1 MLSMICKAALIG
13 LFAFLVA
20 LVALAMVRPS
30 GQPQQ
35 QNYDYS
41 AQQQPNTSGSEN
53 RIPETGWNAF
63 WKAVWREP
71 INIFTLALVFA
82 TLLLGLIAIFQSYIL
97 LSTDRTTER
106 AANAA
111 KQAADT
117 ASDALIASTR
127 AWIAPTFAKLTTP
140 LENGPPISIQVH
152 IINTGREPAL
162 YGTRHFNHYL
172 IPYIEP
178 SNVPGEHDLGPN
190 TACDNLVP
198 SDKSGIV
205 VYPTNVTNFWVPYEI
220 PDTPEDRNIIGAAL
234 AHRNS
239 LVIEGC
245 FAYRT
250 GGKAHKSAFRF
261 FLRDV
266 PNQPSLQ
273 WNLNA
278 MTTGNYAD

>member
-1 MLSMICKAALIG
+1 MICKAALIG

-20 LVALAMVRPS
+20 LVALAMVRS
-30 GQPQQ
+30 SSQPQQ
-35 QNYDYS
+35 QNYDYP

-53 RIPETGWNAF
+53 RIPEAGWNAF
-63 WKAVWREP
+63 WRTVWREP
-71 INIFTLALVFA
+71 INIFTLALVVA
-82 TLLLGLIAIFQSYIL
+82 TLLLGLIATFQSYIL
-97 LSTDRTTER
+97 LNTDRTTER

-117 ASDALIASTR
+117 ASDALMASTR
-127 AWIAPTFAKLTTP
+127 AWIAPTFAKLATP

-152 IINTGREPAL
+152 IINTGKEPAL
-162 YGTRHFNHYL
+162 NGTWRFKHCL

-178 SNVPGEHDLGPN
+178 SNNPAEHNLGPN
-190 TACDNLVP
+190 TACDGLVAAG
-198 SDKSGIV
+198 DTAGMVI
-205 VYPTNVTNFWVPYEI
+205 YPTNATNIWVPYEI

-245 FAYRT
+245 LAYRT

-266 PNQPSLQ
+266 PNQPSSQ